1 MNVLFQQIRGV
12 VVKVLFCSSE
22 AFPFSKTGGLADMA
36 FFLPKSLRQI
46 GHDVRII
53 TPYYSN
59 INKFH
64 KDMKLLG
71 SANIFLGG
79 LETIVNYYELIY
91 QNIPY
96 IFVQNMHYFERDQ
109 LYGYSDD
116 AERFA
121 CFCYAILE
129 GLKVFD
135 FYPNILHLNDWQTG
149 MIPFLLDEHYRE
161 KNDDYFSIHTLL
173 TIHNLEYQG
182 SFDPFVS
189 RFFNSNFNYTYMHFD
204 RVNFLKA
211 GIERATKIN
220 TVSPTYRNEILT
232 SDYGFTL
239 DGALDR
245 RSNDFVG
252 LLNGIDYQVFDPKT
266 DHYLAAPFDLTDFK
280 EGKKKNK
287 EKILHHFDLDVDL
300 KVPLVAYIGRL
311 ATQKGINLMTKTL
324 EEVIENSDARFI
336 LMGSGNDSYQD
347 FFKYLSYKYPKK
359 VSDYIGFNE
368 ELAHQLYAASDI
380 FMMPSRFEP
389 CGLGQMIAMRY
400 GSLPLVRETGGLKDT
415 VTAYN
420 QYTGEGTGF
429 TFANYDAYEFKEKL
443 FESINLFTSNKKA
456 WQKMVKSAMSQDNS
470 LNQMAL
476 GYEKIYQIILGV

>member
-1 MNVLFQQIRGV
+1 M
-12 VVKVLFCSSE
+12 KVLFCSSE

-36 FFLPKSLRQI
+36 LFLPKSLRQI

-53 TPYYSN
+53 TPYYSS
-59 INKFH
+59 ISKYH
-64 KDMKLLG
+64 KDMKFLG
-71 SANIFLGG
+71 SSNVSLGG
-79 LETIVNYYELIY
+79 LETIVNYYELIF
-91 QNIPY
+91 QNIPF

-121 CFCYAILE
+121 CFSYAILE
-129 GLKVFD
+129 GLKVFN

-149 MIPFLLDEHYRE
+149 MIPFLLDEHYRV
-161 KNDDYFSIHTLL
+161 KSDDYFSIHTLL

-189 RFFNSNFNYTYMHFD
+189 RFFNTPFNYTYMHFD

-220 TVSPTYRNEILT
+220 TVSPTYRNEVLT
-232 SDYGFTL
+232 SEYGFTL

-245 RSNDFVG
+245 RINDFIGV
-252 LLNGIDYQVFDPKT
+252 LNGIDYQDLDPKT
-266 DHYLAAPFDLTDFK
+266 DHYLAANYDLIDYKT
-280 EGKKKNK
+280 GKRKNK

-300 KVPLVAYIGRL
+300 KVPLIVYIGRL
-311 ATQKGINLMTKTL
+311 ATQKGINLMTRSL
-324 EEVIENSDARFI
+324 EEVIEYSNARFI

-347 FFKYLSYKYPKK
+347 FFRYLSYKYPKK
-359 VSDYIGFNE
+359 VADYIGFNE
-368 ELAHQLYAASDI
+368 EIAHQLYAASDI

-389 CGLGQMIAMRY
+389 CGLGQLIAMRY

-415 VTAYN
+415 VIPYN
-420 QYTGEGTGF
+420 QFTGEGTGF
-429 TFANYDAYEFKEKL
+429 SFSNYDAFEFKEKL
-443 FESINLFTSNKKA
+443 FESINVYTSNQKA
-456 WQKMVKSAMSQDNS
+456 WQKMVKEAMKQNNS
-470 LNQMAL
+470 LDQMAL
-476 GYEKIYQIILGV
+476 EYEKIYQIILGV

>member
-1 MNVLFQQIRGV
+1 M
-12 VVKVLFCSSE
+12 KVLFCSSE

-36 FFLPKSLRQI
+36 LFLPKSLRQI

-59 INKFH
+59 ISKFH
-64 KDMKLLG
+64 NDMKFLG
-71 SANIFLGG
+71 TANISLGG
-79 LETIVNYYELIY
+79 LETIVNYYELVY
-91 QNIPY
+91 QGIPY

-121 CFCYAILE
+121 CFSFAILE
-129 GLKVFD
+129 GLRVID

-149 MIPFLLDEHYRE
+149 MVPFLLDEHYRV
-161 KNDDYFSIHTLL
+161 KNDHYFSIHTLL

-189 RFFNSNFNYTYMHFD
+189 RFFNTEFNYTYMHFD

-220 TVSPTYRNEILT
+220 TVSPTYRNEVLT
-232 SDYGFTL
+232 GDYGFTL

-252 LLNGIDYQVFDPKT
+252 ILNGIDYEDLNPKT
-266 DHYLAAPFDLTDFK
+266 DHYLASNYDLTDYK
-280 EGKKKNK
+280 SGKKKNK
-287 EKILHHFDLDVDL
+287 EQILHHFDLDVDL
-300 KVPLVAYIGRL
+300 KVPLIVYIGRL
-311 ATQKGINLMTKTL
+311 ATQKGINLMTRTL
-324 EEVIENSDARFI
+324 EEVVEYSNARFV

-347 FFKYLSYKYPKK
+347 FFRYLSFKYPKK

-368 ELAHQLYAASDI
+368 EIAHQLYAASDI

-389 CGLGQMIAMRY
+389 CGLGQLIAMRY

-415 VTAYN
+415 VKPYN
-420 QYTGEGTGF
+420 KFTSEGTGF
-429 TFANYDAYEFKEKL
+429 SFRNYDAFEFKEKL
-443 FESINLFTSNKKA
+443 FESINLFNNNQKD
-456 WQKMVKSAMSQDNS
+456 WQKMVKEAMNQNNS
-470 LNQMAL
+470 LDQMAL
-476 GYEKIYQIILGV
+476 EYEKIYQIILGV